1 MTESVQWQALEAVQ
15 TVIAGLSLSGISA
28 TGVVVEPDPTD
39 QARTRPF
46 VAVFPAAPEEV
57 PPDGG
62 DNARDQVIYKFYVAL
77 VAGRDLTNAK
87 LLLKWREQ
95 IRQAFHNKRPF
106 SLTGATLD
114 PITVRTGAPID
125 RTVWR
130 DLKLAAS
137 TLFLD
142 VPTLEVR
149 A

>member
-1 MTESVQWQALEAVQ
+1 MTEAVQWQALEAVQ
-15 TVIAGLSLSGISA
+15 TVITGLSLSGISA

-39 QARTRPF
+39 QARTKPF

-57 PPDGG
+57 PLDGG

-77 VAGRDLTNAK
+77 VAARSQDNAK

-106 SLTGATLD
+106 TLTGATLD
-114 PITVRTGAPID
+114 PIAVRLGAPID

-130 DLKLAAS
+130 DMKLTAS

-142 VPTLEVR
+142 VPTLEAR

>member
-1 MTESVQWQALEAVQ
+1 M
-15 TVIAGLSLSGISA
+15 
-28 TGVVVEPDPTD
+28 
-39 QARTRPF
+39 
-46 VAVFPAAPEEV
+46 
-57 PPDGG
+57 DGG

-77 VAGRDLTNAK
+77 VGARDITTAK

-106 SLTGATLD
+106 TLTGATLD
-114 PITVRTGAPID
+114 PIAVRLGAPID